1 MPYEMFALRKKR
13 NLVVLKYKKMTDI
26 LFNKKHLKEYAVYGS
41 IAGIFHILTV
51 WYFLHEPNNHTAPML
66 FIGSIFFM
74 FVIMVYSVKLTKR
87 GPDYKSTWGMLISG
101 QMAVVVGVVVS
112 VICSFILCCFYIPGF
127 INGSDADNFLGNTPS
142 DLDVNNTGTIE
153 LIFITAT
160 FENYGAGAFISAMI
174 AYALKPDQTKD
185 LTPEIF
191 EEPVNDMPPSKEVV
205 DILNPFPEINT
216 SDRDE
221 FLDDAIRMKE
231 QPLGNPVPIKRE

>member
-1 MPYEMFALRKKR
+1 
-13 NLVVLKYKKMTDI
+13 MTDI

-51 WYFLHEPNNHTAPML
+51 WYFLHEPNYHTAPIL

-87 GPDYKSTWGMLISG
+87 RPDYKSTWVMLISG
-101 QMAVVVGVVVS
+101 QMAVVVGIVVS

-127 INGSDADNFLGNTPS
+127 IKGGGTDSFLRNAPS
-142 DLDVNNTGTIE
+142 GLNVNNTGTIE

-191 EEPVNDMPPSKEVV
+191 EEPVK
-205 DILNPFPEINT
+205 DIK
-216 SDRDE
+216 SS
-221 FLDDAIRMKE
+221 
-231 QPLGNPVPIKRE
+231 